1 MPIIVSGSDPSDIPA
16 MKIAV
21 EQELAAF
28 EAFFMRP
35 VSAGGAGNLDPLLP
49 LEKALL
55 RTYLLARLSGRFSP
69 QGGS

>member
-1 MPIIVSGSDPSDIPA
+1 MPITVSGPGPSDIPA
-16 MKIAV
+16 MKVAV
-21 EQELAAF
+21 EQELVDF

-35 VSAGGAGNLDPLLP
+35 VSGGGAGNLDPLLP

-69 QGGS
+69 PEGS